1 MKKRSLLYVGLGL
14 AFLVWVLNSVALNL
28 YLYWTVGWYDVMMH
42 FLGGLTI
49 GVLVMWVLGF
59 ENRSWK
65 NFLIAFIAVL
75 IVGVGWE
82 IFEYINGMTFSTEK
96 YAEDV
101 FHDIVMDSLG
111 AIVAY
116 LFSTSSSKSI
126 SPTQSLS

>member
-1 MKKRSLLYVGLGL
+1 
-14 AFLVWVLNSVALNL
+14 
-28 YLYWTVGWYDVMMH
+28 MMH